1 MSLKV
6 KDIRV
11 FVPAKNFEESL
22 RFYEAIG
29 FKKKWQREEG
39 LAELQ
44 IGKHRIWLQDYYV
57 KEWAENFMIS
67 LEVAD
72 AAAWWRLVN
81 DLIVR
86 DKFESIRVKPPKKE
100 PWGDTITYVW
110 DPSGVLL
117 HFSEK
122 TKKRK
127 K

>member
-6 KDIRV
+6 KGMRV
-11 FVPAKNFEESL
+11 FVPAKDFEESL

-29 FKKKWQREEG
+29 FKKNWQHEDV

-44 IGKHRIWLQDYYV
+44 LGKNRMLLQNYYV

-67 LEVAD
+67 IEVDD
-72 AAAWWRLVN
+72 AAEWWRLIN

-86 DKFESIRVKPPKKE
+86 DKFDTIRVKPPKEE
-100 PWGDTITYVW
+100 PWGSIITYCW

-117 HFSEK
+117 HFSESLDG
-122 TKKRK
+122 
-127 K
+127 